1 MSFDDIQ
8 TPPEQVEAFIQS
20 GLWPNRLLTEYLD
33 EAVTAYPD
41 RNAVVGYDSKTGA
54 RAVLTYQD
62 FSGLVD
68 RIALGL
74 VSHRIEPGDV
84 VSMQLPNYWQFNALY
99 LACVRIGAVA
109 NPLMPIFRHRELSF
123 MLSFAQSKAIIVS
136 RDYRGFDYPQMIA
149 ELRPELPALEH
160 VFVVNG
166 DGPDSF
172 DACFIDRAW
181 ETELDRDTVFAERKP
196 SPNALSL
203 LMYTSGTTGQPKG
216 VMHTQNTLIGNI
228 VKFAERV
235 ELNADDVFLMASPL
249 AHLTGFLYGL
259 MMPVILGSPSV
270 LMDIWDPAEA
280 TRIVDA
286 EQVTFTMA
294 STPFLSDLAN
304 TPAVDNHDLG
314 SLHTFLA
321 AGAPIPRVLAR
332 HAAERLGVM
341 VIVAWG
347 MTENGGVTITKRD
360 DPEEKIFGS
369 DGGPIEG
376 MEVRVVDENGKP
388 LPPEIEGQ
396 LQVRGMANF
405 VGYLKK
411 PELFATDPDGWFD
424 TGDLARMRNDGYIR
438 ISGRSKDVIIRGG
451 ENIPIVEVEELLYRH
466 PAIEDAAIVAM
477 PDARLGERACALVT
491 LKPGE
496 KLSFEEMI
504 GYLTEHKMAI
514 QYFPEKLEILD
525 EMPRTPSGKIQ
536 KFRLREIAETFSV

>member
-1 MSFDDIQ
+1 MTFDDIQ

-33 EAVTAYPD
+33 EAVAAHPD
-41 RNAVVGYDSKTGA
+41 RNAVVGYDSKTGT
-54 RAVLTYQD
+54 RIVHSYRD
-62 FSGLVD
+62 FSRFVD

-74 VSHRIEPGDV
+74 VSYGIEPGDV

-109 NPLMPIFRHRELSF
+109 NPLMPIFRHRELGF
-123 MLSFAQSKAIIVS
+123 MLSFAQSKAIVVS

-149 ELRPELPALEH
+149 ELRPELPTLEH
-160 VFVVNG
+160 LFVVNG
-166 DGPDSF
+166 DGPESF

-181 ETELDRDTVFAERKP
+181 EAELDRDTVFAERNP
-196 SPNALSL
+196 SPNTLSL

-228 VKFAERV
+228 VKFADRV
-235 ELNADDVFLMASPL
+235 ELNSDDVFLMASPL

-259 MMPVILGSPSV
+259 MMPVILGGPSV

-280 TRIVDA
+280 TRIIEA
-286 EQVTFTMA
+286 ERVSFTMA

-314 SLHTFLA
+314 SLHTFLT

-341 VIVAWG
+341 VIAAWG
-347 MTENGGVTITKRD
+347 MTENGGVTMTKRD
-360 DPEEKIFGS
+360 DPEEKVFGS

-388 LPPEIEGQ
+388 LPPETEGQ

-424 TGDLARMRNDGYIR
+424 TGDLARMRDDGYIR

-477 PDARLGERACALVT
+477 PDARLGERACAFIT
-491 LKPGE
+491 LKPNE
-496 KLSFEEMI
+496 QLNFE
-504 GYLTEHKMAI
+504 GVTRYLTEHKMAI
-514 QYFPEKLEILD
+514 QYFPEKLEVLN

>member
-1 MSFDDIQ
+1 MTFNDIQ

-33 EAVTAYPD
+33 EAVAAYPD
-41 RNAVVGYDSKTGA
+41 RNAVVGYDSKAGT
-54 RAVLTYQD
+54 RVVHTYQE
-62 FSGLVD
+62 FSRYVD

-74 VSHRIEPGDV
+74 VSYGIEPGDV

-109 NPLMPIFRHRELSF
+109 NPLMPIFRQRELGF
-123 MLSFAQSKAIIVS
+123 MLSFAQSKALIVS
-136 RDYRGFDYPQMIA
+136 HDYRGFDYPKMIT
-149 ELRPELPALEH
+149 ELRPELPALQH

-166 DGPDSF
+166 DGPKSF
-172 DACFIDRAW
+172 DTCFIDHAW
-181 ETELDRDTVFAERKP
+181 EAELDRDAVFAERKP

-228 VKFAERV
+228 VKFADRV
-235 ELNADDVFLMASPL
+235 ELNSDDVFLMASPL

-259 MMPVILGSPSV
+259 MMPVILGGPSV

-280 TRIVDA
+280 ARIVEA
-286 EQVTFTMA
+286 ERVTFTMA

-314 SLHTFLA
+314 SLHTFLT

-341 VIVAWG
+341 VIAAWG
-347 MTENGGVTITKRD
+347 MTENGGVTMTKRD
-360 DPEEKIFGS
+360 DPEEKVFGS

-388 LPPEIEGQ
+388 LPPEVEGQ
-396 LQVRGMANF
+396 LQARGMANF

-424 TGDLARMRNDGYIR
+424 TGDLARMRDDGYIR

-466 PAIEDAAIVAM
+466 PGIEDAAIVAM
-477 PDARLGERACALVT
+477 PDARLGERACAFVT

-496 KLSFEEMI
+496 NLSFEKMI
-504 GYLTEHKMAI
+504 SYLTEHKMAI

-536 KFRLREIAETFSV
+536 KFRLREIAETFSI

>member
-1 MSFDDIQ
+1 MTFDDIQ

-20 GLWPNRLLTEYLD
+20 GLWPNRLLTGYLD
-33 EAVTAYPD
+33 EAVAAYPD
-41 RNAVVGYDSKTGA
+41 RDAVVGYDTKTGA
-54 RAVLTYQD
+54 RTVHTYQE
-62 FSGLVD
+62 FSRYVD

-74 VSHRIEPGDV
+74 VSYGIEPGDV

-109 NPLMPIFRHRELSF
+109 NPLMPIFRHRELGF
-123 MLSFAQSKAIIVS
+123 MLSFAQSKAIFVS
-136 RDYRGFDYPQMIA
+136 HDYRGFDYPGMIA
-149 ELRPELPALEH
+149 ELRAELPALEH
-160 VFVVNG
+160 LFVVNG
-166 DGPDSF
+166 EGSDSF
-172 DACFIDRAW
+172 DTCFIDRAW
-181 ETELDRDTVFAERKP
+181 ETELDRDAVFAERKP
-196 SPNALSL
+196 SPNTLSL

-228 VKFAERV
+228 VKFADRV

-280 TRIVDA
+280 ARIIEA
-286 EQVTFTMA
+286 ERVTFTMA

-304 TPAVDNHDLG
+304 TPAVDNHNLN
-314 SLHTFLA
+314 SLHTFLT

-341 VIVAWG
+341 VIAAWG
-347 MTENGGVTITKRD
+347 MTENGGVTMTQRD
-360 DPEEKIFGS
+360 DPEEKVFGS

-376 MEVRVVDENGKP
+376 MEVRVVDDGGKP

-424 TGDLARMRNDGYIR
+424 TGDLARMRDDGYIR

-466 PAIEDAAIVAM
+466 LLIEDVAIVAM
-477 PDARLGERACALVT
+477 PDARLGERACAFVT
-491 LKPGE
+491 LKPG
-496 KLSFEEMI
+496 KSLSFEGII

-536 KFRLREIAETFSV
+536 KFRLREIAETFSI